1 MTELMMKAMRE
12 GKIDFVRLLIS
23 ECIDIQKFQLN
34 NRDKLYASKYV
45 RFLSAVYLIF
55 HLTKYLKLGYK
66 FLYNITLERIKIF
79 LQNLNNRCLKW

>member
-1 MTELMMKAMRE
+1 MTELMLKAMRE

-45 RFLSAVYLIF
+45 RFLSAAYLIF
-55 HLTKYLKLGYK
+55 HLTKCLKLGY
-66 FLYNITLERIKIF
+66 
-79 LQNLNNRCLKW
+79 

>member
-1 MTELMMKAMRE
+1 MLKAMRE

-45 RFLSAVYLIF
+45 RFLC
-55 HLTKYLKLGYK
+55 KYVR
-66 FLYNITLERIKIF
+66 FL
-79 LQNLNNRCLKW
+79 